1 MGFSIG
7 SETEPVKNADFE
19 RFRTT
24 GRIAYKTWKDFCVLN
39 QMRTKK
45 RVKAER
51 TADWYL
57 LKSGFSWFATFLKMW
72 GQVVA
77 HADLWTLKLLGPTT
91 FTTSSLCLGKV
102 IGIFLVQ

>member
-1 MGFSIG
+1 VGFSIG

-39 QMRTKK
+39 QMRTMKK
-45 RVKAER
+45 VKAER

-57 LKSGFSWFATFLKMW
+57 LKPGFSWFATFLKMG

-102 IGIFLVQ
+102 ICIFLV